1 MESKKTVT
9 LDFGESRISRLIFT
23 NSKEEA
29 EKFTGQGYV
38 IYFPSELVEIESE
51 DTIFVLGDF

>member
-29 EKFTGQGYV
+29 ERLIGQGYV